1 MRPMGVKQNI
11 RLFFIHKNT
20 MLQSNSDLQS
30 VTDELLK
37 KPLDYR
43 KFRHLTR
50 LTLNRKGEFLY
61 SVSEEVG
68 EN

>member
-1 MRPMGVKQNI
+1 
-11 RLFFIHKNT
+11 
-20 MLQSNSDLQS
+20 MLQYTSDLQS

-50 LTLNRKGEFLY
+50 LTLNRKGGFLN